1 MKTLRNYKDESEK
14 LAKAIDI
21 AIDAFKKFAP
31 FNLSQSQLDSV
42 IENYEEWKKNALN
55 PEPQFKRLASLNY
68 LIQYTFTPFQE
79 GTGEA
84 VEFFLEEDIRV
95 KS

>member
-31 FNLSQSQLDSV
+31 FNLPQSQLDSV
-42 IENYEEWKKNALN
+42 IENYEEWKKKCIESRAT
-55 PEPQFKRLASLNY
+55 
-68 LIQYTFTPFQE
+68 IQTACIT
-79 GTGEA
+79 
-84 VEFFLEEDIRV
+84 
-95 KS
+95 